1 MKKTAILLSKI
12 TGIAAAA
19 LLVGTSAFADS
30 RPLFATVSVADQGR
44 DYERRDH
51 DRRNVSVEG
60 RVTRITP
67 ERQGYRV
74 VLDHGEYAFWVRD
87 LNTGRR
93 GHGALR
99 VGINIRIGGFYE
111 PRYGYVVADSY
122 DWLDEGP
129 VVREPGVRTAVLL
142 RGRIDRINRREET
155 LWLRLD
161 DGRMIN
167 VDMRRNDRHWNN
179 RGVDIDDLHR
189 GDRVTLSGNW
199 TGRDLFLVNHVEGV
213 RSGRY

>member
-1 MKKTAILLSKI
+1 MKKSAILLSKI

-19 LLVGTSAFADS
+19 LLLGTSAFADS

-44 DYERRDH
+44 DYDRRDH

-60 RVTRITP
+60 RVTRITR
-67 ERQGYRV
+67 EREGYRV
-74 VLDHGEYAFWVRD
+74 ELDRGGYSFWVRD
-87 LNTGRR
+87 LNAGGH

-99 VGINIRIGGFYE
+99 IGINVRMGGFYE

-122 DWLDEGP
+122 DWLDQGP
-129 VVREPGVRTAVLL
+129 VVAPGYRAAVLI

-167 VDMRRNDRHWNN
+167 VDMTRNDRHWNN
-179 RGVDIDDLHR
+179 RRVEIDDLHR
-189 GDRVTLSGNW
+189 GDRVTLSGSW
-199 TGRDLFLVNHVEGV
+199 TGRNLFLVNHVEGI
-213 RSGRY
+213 RR